1 MISGERLLFA
11 SVGDALNMNRMQLAP
26 AAASPF
32 NAEFISVTT
41 GDSGIY
47 ANVSSI
53 LSAARVRL
61 PVNLDALP
69 DARALG
75 ADPIGLGLGHSVWAT
90 LFRVADCGSSQDCAE
105 YLAQSQPVLR
115 LTPRAG
121 SSCDA
126 AFAPIPLAP
135 LLPRSAAQPE
145 SALLSE
151 FQEFEAAVASWLA
164 GESLLP
170 VKSEPLA
177 VLPLVGRECIK
188 QGTNC
193 LGDCGD
199 ALYTD
204 GNEPLQPL
212 QSNANAAVTPNGSSF
227 LIDFGESIVVVG
239 LQHSRTGKASYNNVA
254 VYDVKRALGILA
266 LMDVAMQ
273 GSSTFF
279 GFSSPNAD
287 KFVAHAFARKCPQV
301 FQQHCTDVPFDFP
314 GLPFGERLTVVE
326 RAYVDPH
333 SGAARIFYL
342 HHCNNAGSCIS

>member
-170 VKSEPLA
+170 VKS
-177 VLPLVGRECIK
+177 
-188 QGTNC
+188 
-193 LGDCGD
+193 
-199 ALYTD
+199 
-204 GNEPLQPL
+204 
-212 QSNANAAVTPNGSSF
+212 
-227 LIDFGESIVVVG
+227 
-239 LQHSRTGKASYNNVA
+239 
-254 VYDVKRALGILA
+254 
-266 LMDVAMQ
+266 
-273 GSSTFF
+273 
-279 GFSSPNAD
+279 
-287 KFVAHAFARKCPQV
+287 
-301 FQQHCTDVPFDFP
+301 
-314 GLPFGERLTVVE
+314 
-326 RAYVDPH
+326 
-333 SGAARIFYL
+333 
-342 HHCNNAGSCIS
+342 